1 MNYSNLCFCLQQILL
16 FPNMFVLIQIIC
28 KNMTF

>member
-1 MNYSNLCFCLQQILL
+1 MNYSNLCFCLQKILL
-16 FPNMFVLIQIIC
+16 FQNLFVLIQIIC